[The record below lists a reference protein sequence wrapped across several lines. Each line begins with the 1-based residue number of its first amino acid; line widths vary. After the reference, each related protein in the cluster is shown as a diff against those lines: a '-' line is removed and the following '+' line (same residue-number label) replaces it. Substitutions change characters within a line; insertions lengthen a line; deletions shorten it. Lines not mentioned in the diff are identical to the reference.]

1 MAYTS
6 KDIEKEKKKT
16 LSTGLTK
23 DKVSYAVTQ
32 GANAASLIGGAAK
45 QAGNTL
51 KKAGYTAGLVKTALN
66 KPGDYQASDEV
77 NQANAAL
84 KEHYNSKPGEYQ
96 SSYADQ
102 IQGLL
107 KDYENTKDF
116 QYDFNAD
123 PLYQL
128 YKDQY
133 IQNGKMAMMDT
144 MANASALTG
153 GYGSSYAS
161 SAGNQA
167 YQASLGE
174 LNSVIPDLYDRA
186 YARYRDDKSDK
197 LQHMQV
203 LQSLDEADYQ
213 KYQDTLSDYY
223 NTLNYLQNQAQYLS
237 ESDYNRYLD
246 KLEQWQYELEYY
258 TGRVDAAQQQSN
270 WQSEH
275 NHQVAQDALAQ
286 RNWQNQFDYQK
297 EQDALAQS
305 NWQQEFDYGKEQDA
319 LAQKNWQAQFDY
331 NKEQDALAQQ
341 NWQTEFDYQKQ
352 QDNRSQSNWER
363 QFNHQ
368 VSQDALS
375 QSNWEKE
382 YALTKAAASQKSSG
396 SSSGSSSSSYSA
408 SSDNSG
414 SQTISSGTQ
423 KFIKNNQSLF
433 AMYEKGMIT
442 DEQMEE
448 ALYNAYVGKN
458 GDKKLTPEQRID
470 KATYLELMEYY
481 EL

>member
-1 MAYTS
+1 MTYTS

-66 KPGDYQASDEV
+66 KPDDYQASDEV

-270 WQSEH
+270 WQSEY

-305 NWQQEFDYGKEQDA
+305 NWQQ
-319 LAQKNWQAQFDY
+319 
-331 NKEQDALAQQ
+331 
-341 NWQTEFDYQKQ
+341 EFDYQKQ

-382 YALTKAAASQKSSG
+382 YALTKAAAYQKSSG